1 MASDTAPLTGL
12 IEAMCAAAS
21 GIHAMRD
28 PTRGGVAATL
38 VEVATRQRLGV
49 EIEESAI
56 PVRDPVRGACEM
68 LGLDPLFVANEGKLV
83 AFVDEDSS
91 VAVLEAMRSHALGR
105 ESVRIGRITEA
116 HPGIVTVRTS
126 VGGRRIL
133 DLPYGEALPRIC

>member
-1 MASDTAPLTGL
+1 
-12 IEAMCAAAS
+12 
-21 GIHAMRD
+21 
-28 PTRGGVAATL
+28 
-38 VEVATRQRLGV
+38 
-49 EIEESAI
+49 
-56 PVRDPVRGACEM
+56 M